1 MNGRTVPACLRQ
13 GHALRQLLD
22 IQLRQIVLA
31 ALGHLAGK
39 LIGIEIL
46 EGKAL
51 AHGEITVEIVHVA
64 VIGIVAAQAGGL
76 RPVGPAHL
84 VEHAVRQRVGN
95 ALGRGQQPRR
105 LPGQMAHVHHVG
117 KALLPGVAAVVL
129 ALGGGAAQL
138 REEGGVLRRGRQ
150 RLLTESLVGV
160 QQRRQLSQIRQG
172 EGGLILRPHGLA
184 ALVIAVADGAAQPG
198 AVHGRILCQGPQPA
212 GIQPAV
218 GRLHFLGG
226 H

>member
-1 MNGRTVPACLRQ
+1 
-13 GHALRQLLD
+13 
-22 IQLRQIVLA
+22 
-31 ALGHLAGK
+31 
-39 LIGIEIL
+39 
-46 EGKAL
+46 
-51 AHGEITVEIVHVA
+51 
-64 VIGIVAAQAGGL
+64 
-76 RPVGPAHL
+76 
-84 VEHAVRQRVGN
+84 
-95 ALGRGQQPRR
+95 
-105 LPGQMAHVHHVG
+105 MAHVHHVG
-117 KALLPGVAAVVL
+117 EALLSGVAAVVL

-150 RLLTESLVGV
+150 RLLTEGLVGL

-172 EGGLILRPHGLA
+172 EGGLLLGAHGLA

-198 AVHGRILCQGPQPA
+198 AVHSRVLYQGPQPA

>member
-1 MNGRTVPACLRQ
+1 M
-13 GHALRQLLD
+13 
-22 IQLRQIVLA
+22 
-31 ALGHLAGK
+31 
-39 LIGIEIL
+39 
-46 EGKAL
+46 
-51 AHGEITVEIVHVA
+51 
-64 VIGIVAAQAGGL
+64 GG
-76 RPVGPAHL
+76 
-84 VEHAVRQRVGN
+84 
-95 ALGRGQQPRR
+95 GQQPRR

-138 REEGGVLRRGRQ
+138 REEGGILRRGGQ
-150 RLLTESLVGV
+150 RLLAEGLVGV

-184 ALVIAVADGAAQPG
+184 ALVIAVADGAAQLC
-198 AVHGRILCQGPQPA
+198 AVHSRIRRQGPQPA

-218 GRLHFLGG
+218 GRLHLLGG